1 MAAPRP
7 LVSHGSAPS
16 RRPASGWAIALIV
29 ICQSTQGFSLGGIAL
44 FLPLIRDDIGLTF
57 GEAGGLGAVSLL
69 VFAAMQVPAGYLAD
83 RFGPKRLFLLG
94 LLGLNICSLTF
105 ALADSFN
112 ALLVNQALAGL
123 ARSFVFAPG
132 LLLIT
137 HEFPAERRATALGLY
152 VAGGFSSNVLLSL
165 VGPLLVGFVGWR
177 WIFVGF
183 SLLGLGVTLLYWRAG
198 SPGPTRQ
205 RDSYVRLRELPR
217 LLTHPVMWVAGGVQF
232 VRYSVV
238 NGLSFW
244 LPSYLIAEKGFSLH
258 SAGLL
263 LAAAAV
269 VTAPSNFLGG
279 HLSDRLQRPVLVI
292 GVSLTVLT
300 ATIVT
305 LVSARSVPIVVMVV
319 LLQAIF
325 VQFYF
330 GPLFEIP
337 IKVLGVRTAGLTSGW
352 SNLCANIGGLS
363 FAFGLGQVK
372 DVTGSFAI
380 GMYAMVGLCLLGLV
394 GAYTL
399 SVLLARAARPAPA
412 PELAATGPERAL

>member
-1 MAAPRP
+1 MITGTVRDSRTA
-7 LVSHGSAPS
+7 VSAP
-16 RRPASGWAIALIV
+16 AVALIV
-29 ICQSTQGFSLGGIAL
+29 ICQSMQGFSLGGIAL

-57 GEAGGLGAVSLL
+57 AEAGTLGAVSLL

-94 LLGLNICSLTF
+94 LLGLNLCSLVF
-105 ALADSFN
+105 AQLHSFE
-112 ALLVNQALAGL
+112 ALLVNQALSGL

-165 VGPLLVGFVGWR
+165 VGPVLVGVVGWR

-183 SLLGLGVTLLYWRAG
+183 SVLGLAVALLYWRAG
-198 SPGPTRQ
+198 SPGPAGQ

-238 NGLSFW
+238 NGVGFW
-244 LPSYLIAEKGFSLH
+244 LPSYLVADKGFSLH
-258 SAGLL
+258 AAGLL
-263 LAAAAV
+263 LGAAAI

-279 HLSDRLQRPVLVI
+279 HLSDRLKRPALVI
-292 GVSLTVLT
+292 GVSLAVLTVTLTVL
-300 ATIVT
+300 A
-305 LVSARSVPIVVMVV
+305 SARSTPVVIGVV
-319 LLQAIF
+319 LLQAVF
-325 VQFYF
+325 LQFYF

-337 IKVLGVRTAGLTSGW
+337 TRVLGDRTAGLTSGW
-352 SNLCANIGGLS
+352 SNLWANVGGLS
-363 FAFGLGQVK
+363 FAFGLGQAK
-372 DVTGSFAI
+372 DVTGSFAV
-380 GMYAMVGLCLLGLV
+380 GLYAMVGLCLLGLV
-394 GAYTL
+394 GAYAL
-399 SVLLARAARPAPA
+399 SVLLARAARSRAQPRAPA
-412 PELAATGPERAL
+412 LAAVERGL

>member
-1 MAAPRP
+1 MIAPQSQ
-7 LVSHGSAPS
+7 VD
-16 RRPASGWAIALIV
+16 PASAATRTSVSVWAIALIV

-44 FLPLIRDDIGLTF
+44 FLPLIRDDVGLTF
-57 GEAGGLGAVSLL
+57 GQAGTLGAVSLL

-83 RFGPKRLFLLG
+83 RFGPKRLFVLG
-94 LLGLNICSLTF
+94 LVGLNLCSLTF
-105 ALADSFN
+105 ALVDSFTL
-112 ALLVNQALAGL
+112 LLVNQALSGL
-123 ARSFVFAPG
+123 ARAFVFAPG

-137 HEFPAERRATALGLY
+137 HEFPAHRRATALGLY
-152 VAGGFSSNVLLSL
+152 VAGGFSSNILLSL
-165 VGPLLVGFVGWR
+165 AGPALVGHVGWR

-183 SLLGLGVTLLYWRAG
+183 SLLGLGVTALYWRAG

-205 RDSYVRLRELPR
+205 RDSYVRLRELPG
-217 LLTHPVMWVAGGVQF
+217 LLAHPVMWVAGGVQF

-244 LPSYLIAEKGFSLH
+244 LPTYLIAEKGFSLH
-258 SAGLL
+258 TAGLL
-263 LAAAAV
+263 VAAAAV

-279 HLSDRLQRPVLVI
+279 HVSDRLRRPALVI
-292 GVSLTVLT
+292 GFSLAVLT
-300 ATIVT
+300 ATIVA
-305 LVSARSVPIVVMVV
+305 LVSARSLPVVVVVV
-319 LLQAIF
+319 LVQAIF
-325 VQFYF
+325 LQFYF

-337 IKVLGVRTAGLTSGW
+337 IRVLGVRTAGLTSGW

-394 GAYTL
+394 GAYGL
-399 SVLLARAARPAPA
+399 SVLLARAAPAAREPA
-412 PELAATGPERAL
+412 LPATDPKRTW